1 MTSEYRIEIDTISKD
16 EWTEL
21 LLQFDDAT
29 IYQTWSYGAT
39 RWNRKNLSH
48 LIVKINEEVIG
59 ISQVAIKKLPF
70 VGAGIAYIPWGPL
83 WQKKKEERN
92 YENLRAT
99 IKALKEEYVSHRGL
113 FLRIMPNI
121 IEDRSND
128 TDKALS
134 ILEDAGFRQNSSL
147 LPYRTFIVDL
157 SPSLSDIRKKLDQKW
172 RNQLNRSEKNELSF
186 IEGDSD
192 ELYKIFLSLQ
202 GEMRG
207 RKKYDP
213 GVDYDEFREIQKDL
227 SDPVKMKIIVCEYQ
241 GAPVTATIVSDIG
254 DTGIYLFGAT
264 GDKGLKLKG
273 AYLSQWL
280 MIQWLKEKGCRWYDL
295 GGIDPERN
303 PGVYHFKA
311 GLSGKEVYHIGQFEM
326 CKSILSNMSIRMG
339 DVLRGVLNKK

>member
-1 MTSEYRIEIDTISKD
+1 MISDYRIEIDSVNKD
-16 EWTEL
+16 EWHDL

-29 IYQTWSYGAT
+29 LYQTWSYGAI

-48 LIVKINEEVIG
+48 LIVKKNEEVIG
-59 ISQVAIKKLPF
+59 IAQATIKKVPF

-83 WQKKKEERN
+83 WQKKGEDRN
-92 YENLRAT
+92 LKNLQAT
-99 IKALKEEYVSHRGL
+99 IAALQEEYVTHRGL
-113 FLRIMPNI
+113 FLRIMPHI
-121 IEDRSND
+121 VEDDS
-128 TDKALS
+128 TKKILS
-134 ILEDAGFRQNSSL
+134 IYEDVGFRKNSSESK
-147 LPYRTFIVDL
+147 YRTFLVDL
-157 SPSLSDIRKKLDQKW
+157 SPSLSEIRKKLDQKW
-172 RNQLNRSEKNELSF
+172 RNQLNRSEKNELTTV
-186 IEGDSD
+186 EGDSD
-192 ELYKIFLSLQ
+192 ELYKIFLDLQ
-202 GEMRG
+202 REMHG

-213 GVDYDEFREIQKDL
+213 GVDYNEFGEIQKDL
-227 SDPVKMKIIVCEYQ
+227 PDPVKMKIIVCEYQ